1 MIRVL
6 LFNDLR
12 AGLPS
17 DGFFD
22 ILELTDDTPVAGGF
36 EKLHDRLDLRA
47 HRPGGKVQSIH
58 LAGGGAFDS
67 PLVRHPPVRIYAVHI
82 GGHNEEIRANL
93 AGQELDPR
101 GFILDGRK
109 SILERGAD
117 DPVIGSVI
125 SENALGLQHGRA
137 FLAFGLHL
145 AVHGV
150 GDVCRRIDPLDLDT
164 QRRFIAPFTDSNYI
178 LGTDEMGRG
187 TLTRLIYG
195 GRISLIVGVTAMFAT
210 IVTGMIIGL
219 LTGYYGGRVDNILMR
234 FTDTML
240 CFPQVFLLLVLAA
253 FITPTVIS
261 IALIIGFTSWMEVA
275 RIIRAQIQYI
285 KEQDFVQASYALG
298 ASGFR
303 IMFREL
309 LPNAMAP
316 VLVSATLNV
325 ANAVLMESY
334 ISFLGYGIQPPL
346 ASWGNMLTDAQA
358 YFDLA
363 PWLAIL
369 PGVMITLTVMS
380 FNFLGD
386 GLRDALDPRL
396 RMMSG

>member
-1 MIRVL
+1 MAVEEIK
-6 LFNDLR
+6 
-12 AGLPS
+12 AGEFYESQIHRIWRRFMHHRLA
-17 DGFFD
+17 
-22 ILELTDDTPVAGGF
+22 VAGG
-36 EKLHDRLDLRA
+36 
-47 HRPGGKVQSIH
+47 
-58 LAGGGAFDS
+58 
-67 PLVRHPPVRIYAVHI
+67 
-82 GGHNEEIRANL
+82 
-93 AGQELDPR
+93 
-101 GFILDGRK
+101 
-109 SILERGAD
+109 
-117 DPVIGSVI
+117 SVI
-125 SENALGLQHGRA
+125 LVLFLSTIFAA
-137 FLAFGLHL
+137 FISPH
-145 AVHGV
+145 
-150 GDVCRRIDPLDLDT
+150 DPLDLDT
-164 QRRFIAPFTDSNYI
+164 QRRFITPFTDRNYL

-187 TLTRLIYG
+187 TFTRLIYG

-219 LTGYYGGRVDNILMR
+219 LSGFYGGRVDNILMR

-261 IALIIGFTSWMEVA
+261 IALIIGLTSWMEVA

-396 RMMSG
+396 RMTSG

>member
-1 MIRVL
+1 MAVEEIKG
-6 LFNDLR
+6 
-12 AGLPS
+12 GLIARETAS
-17 DGFFD
+17 EFYESQTHRIWRRF
-22 ILELTDDTPVAGGF
+22 LHHRLAVAGGCVILVLF
-36 EKLHDRLDLRA
+36 LSTIFAAL
-47 HRPGGKVQSIH
+47 I
-58 LAGGGAFDS
+58 S
-67 PLVRHPPVRIYAVHI
+67 PH
-82 GGHNEEIRANL
+82 
-93 AGQELDPR
+93 
-101 GFILDGRK
+101 
-109 SILERGAD
+109 
-117 DPVIGSVI
+117 
-125 SENALGLQHGRA
+125 
-137 FLAFGLHL
+137 
-145 AVHGV
+145 
-150 GDVCRRIDPLDLDT
+150 DPLDLDT
-164 QRRFIAPFTDSNYI
+164 QRRFIAPFTDSNYL

-219 LTGYYGGRVDNILMR
+219 LSGYYGGRIDNILMR

-253 FITPTVIS
+253 FITPTVLS

-298 ASGFR
+298 ASGSR

-369 PGVMITLTVMS
+369 PGMMITLTVMS

-396 RMMSG
+396 RMTTG